1 LSTPGNPYDPS
12 EPQGGMP
19 SGYPPP
25 GRYAPYP
32 AQQGGYAPTG
42 TRGYLQ
48 GGPVGFGDAIKQAI
62 QNTFN
67 YQGRASRSAYWWFAL
82 FSIIVL
88 IVMGFLGAALKS
100 FGLVIDFII
109 YIGLF
114 LTSLSL
120 TVRRLHDTDRSGWWY
135 LIAFVPFVGG
145 IVLLVFTLLK
155 GTPGPNRFG

>member
-1 LSTPGNPYDPS
+1 
-12 EPQGGMP
+12 
-19 SGYPPP
+19 
-25 GRYAPYP
+25 
-32 AQQGGYAPTG
+32 
-42 TRGYLQ
+42 
-48 GGPVGFGDAIKQAI
+48 
-62 QNTFN
+62 
-67 YQGRASRSAYWWFAL
+67 
-82 FSIIVL
+82 
-88 IVMGFLGAALKS
+88 MGFLGAALKS

-120 TVRRLHDTDRSGWWY
+120 MVRRLHDTDRSGWWY